1 MMGEKVLKK
10 TNSLI
15 RIIVGLMGLS
25 HLDKENN
32 LFGVSSILI
41 GLIGIG
47 LYYLCERKDLK
58 QRLIKFKK

>member
-1 MMGEKVLKK
+1 
-10 TNSLI
+10 
-15 RIIVGLMGLS
+15 MGLS
-25 HLDKENN
+25 YLDKENN

-58 QRLIKFKK
+58 QRLIEFKK